1 MYGLDPANFLT
12 ASGLAWQACLKKT
25 RVELELLKD
34 IDMLLMVENGIRG
47 GICQTTHRYAKA
59 NNKYMNNYDK
69 NIESSYIEYL
79 DANNLYRWAI
89 SQKLPVD
96 GFKWVEKL
104 SKFNERFIKNYNEN
118 SDKEYILEA
127 DVEYPKKLLNSH
139 RGLPFLPK
147 RRKIR
152 GLEKLIC
159 SIEDKEIMIFT

>member
-1 MYGLDPANFLT
+1 
-12 ASGLAWQACLKKT
+12 
-25 RVELELLKD
+25 
-34 IDMLLMVENGIRG
+34 MLLMVENGIRG

-118 SDKEYILEA
+118 SDKGYILEA
-127 DVEYPKKLLNSH
+127 DVEYPKKLLKSH
-139 RGLPFLPK
+139 RGLFFLPK